1 MIAIVFNYETNN
13 HLAAKIKQTN
23 SHELVCFETIKLK
36 NTR

>member
-13 HLAAKIKQTN
+13 HLIVKIKQTN